1 MAYSESATTSRR
13 HGPRLLTTSPHHERA
28 VALERQTA
36 LTLSPSARTFSSCQ
50 PEILGSSGMKSLL
63 SAVAVAAAIMVL
75 SASSASA
82 IPITFIANLNGANE
96 GPTVSTPGTGLAT
109 VFLDP
114 TAQTLQVNA
123 TFSGLTTNDVA
134 AHIHCCAPLGTNAG
148 VATTLP
154 AFPGFP
160 LGVTSGTFS
169 SVVFD
174 LTQSTIYNPA
184 FVMLQGGLAQAEAAL
199 IAGIEGGQT
208 YFNIHTVNN
217 PGGEIR
223 SQLFAVA
230 APEPG
235 SLVLLGSALM
245 GLGLIW
251 RRRRA

>member
-1 MAYSESATTSRR
+1 
-13 HGPRLLTTSPHHERA
+13 
-28 VALERQTA
+28 
-36 LTLSPSARTFSSCQ
+36 
-50 PEILGSSGMKSLL
+50 MKSLL
-63 SAVAVAAAIMVL
+63 SAVAVAAAMVL

-96 GPTVSTPGTGLAT
+96 VPTVSTAGTGLAT

-123 TFSGLTTNDVA
+123 TFSGLTSIDTA
-134 AHIHCCAPLGTNAG
+134 AHIHCCAPLGINAG
-148 VATTLP
+148 VATTVP

-160 LGVTSGTFS
+160 LGVPSGTYS

-184 FVMLQGGLAQAEAAL
+184 FVTLEGGLPQAEAAL

-208 YFNIHTVNN
+208 YFNIHTTAH

-223 SQLFAVA
+223 GQLEPV
-230 APEPG
+230 PEPT
-235 SLVLLGSALM
+235 SLLLLGSALL
-245 GLGLIW
+245 GFGLIW
-251 RRRRA
+251 RRKT